1 MISASGSLISGLLL
15 KNNGLLTLYRPERAV
30 YDEKEETNGDR
41 DMQTIMITGCSSGF
55 GLETARYFLE
65 QGWKVIATMR
75 VPREDLLPASDRLRL
90 VRLDVTSAQSIAE
103 AIAEAGEID
112 VLVNNA
118 GVGMLNALEGAS
130 HEAIANLF
138 ATNTLGT
145 IAMTQAVLPRFRA
158 RRSGT
163 IVNIT
168 SAVTLQPMPLL
179 AVYTASKAA
188 VNAFTESLALELR
201 PFNIRVGLILPGRAP
216 QTRFGENARR
226 TMGQLPES
234 YAPLG
239 QQILDSIQDN
249 ASVTQAVDVAQAVW
263 RMVNDPQAPSRL
275 PAGEDA
281 LAMAQAIHSRE

>member
-1 MISASGSLISGLLL
+1 
-15 KNNGLLTLYRPERAV
+15 
-30 YDEKEETNGDR
+30 
-41 DMQTIMITGCSSGF
+41 MQTIMITGCSSGF

-75 VPREDLLPASDRLRL
+75 VPREDLLPVSDRLRL
-90 VRLDVTSAQSIAE
+90 VRLDVTSAQSIA
-103 AIAEAGEID
+103 
-112 VLVNNA
+112 
-118 GVGMLNALEGAS
+118 
-130 HEAIANLF
+130 EAIANLF

-201 PFNIRVGLILPGRAP
+201 PFNIRVGVILPGRAP

-249 ASVTQAVDVAQAVW
+249 ASVTQAADVAQAVW